1 MAKKFLKGDWLK
13 RVVFLSY
20 FNNYTWVFIS
30 MATVAVA
37 LWFSH
42 NMAVEFWEIEV
53 KEIQELKE
61 NGERKKK
68 WVTVWAV
75 WAQSKG
81 YNPNLLA

>member
-1 MAKKFLKGDWLK
+1 
-13 RVVFLSY
+13 
-20 FNNYTWVFIS
+20 
-30 MATVAVA
+30 
-37 LWFSH
+37 
-42 NMAVEFWEIEV
+42 MAVEFWEIEV